1 MKDNTV
7 TPYKNRLSKK
17 EQVAG
22 MFNHIAPRYDFLNH
36 FLSLGIDR
44 IWRKKVVRLLKQT
57 NPATMLDVASG
68 TGDLAIAAVKRI
80 PKLQV
85 EATDIAAVMLEKAQE
100 KIHKRKL
107 SQQISVSIGD
117 AEDLQF
123 DENHFD
129 AVTAAFG
136 VRNFE
141 NVQQGLSEMH
151 RVLKPGGKLVIL
163 EFSKP
168 KSGLFAMLYKFY
180 FKFVLPLIGRIF
192 SGNNRAYTYLP
203 ESVEAFAE
211 REEFLILLEK
221 TGFQKCDFKVLTF
234 GVACMYQGI
243 K

>member
-1 MKDNTV
+1 LKDSNV

-36 FLSLGIDR
+36 FLSLGIDKN
-44 IWRKKVVRLLKQT
+44 WRRRVVRLLKKDS
-57 NPATMLDVASG
+57 PKSLLDVASG
-68 TGDLAIAAVKRI
+68 TGDLAIAAAKGI
-80 PKLQV
+80 PDLKV
-85 EATDIAAVMLEKAQE
+85 DATDIAALMLEKAQM
-100 KIHKRKL
+100 KINKKKL
-107 SQQISVSIGD
+107 SGRINVSIGD

-123 DENHFD
+123 EDNQYD

-141 NVQQGLSEMH
+141 NVRKGLQEMY
-151 RVLKPGGKLVIL
+151 RVLKPGGKLIIL

-168 KSGLFAMLYKFY
+168 QKGPFAWFFKLYFSAI
-180 FKFVLPLIGRIF
+180 LPFIGRVF
-192 SGNNRAYTYLP
+192 SGNSRAYKYLP
-203 ESVEAFAE
+203 ESVQAFAE
-211 REEFLILLEK
+211 REDFLKLLNIS
-221 TGFQKCDFKVLTF
+221 GFQKCEFEVLTF